1 MTTRIAFRRAVA
13 AAATALLL
21 AGSSDPLEAH
31 ISYSGRDFGTVT
43 TGSTIS
49 GQAVSSSFGW
59 ADATDLNWGDSH
71 RMRAYRFTLSAPTS
85 VTITAQRQNLTIG
98 TAAGQQTGG
107 HDVLLP
113 AFSLYAGLS
122 HPSSPLAHD
131 NSTLSVEWLR
141 QQFGTSG
148 VAEAYTDDNA
158 NGRWDPGEAFT
169 DVNGNG
175 VWDSA
180 NLGGSGKEGS
190 FNALG
195 NWSIGNSSTTWP
207 TLPAEPRTD
216 SLRSFTYVGHA
227 ADGTTANYG
236 TFGTATIGGDGIADG
251 MVSQTFLNLAPGDY
265 SLFVGGASYAA
276 QATETMTFGATS
288 TSYPSYGVSVTV
300 APVPEPAGVAL
311 IVAGLAAV
319 GLVAARRR
327 R

>member
-1 MTTRIAFRRAVA
+1 MTSRFAFPRAVA
-13 AAATALLL
+13 AAAAGLLL
-21 AGSSDPLEAH
+21 AGSFHPAEAH

-59 ADATDLNWGDSH
+59 ADATDSNWGDSH
-71 RMRAYRFTLSAPTS
+71 RMRAYRFTLSEPTS
-85 VTITAQRQNLTIG
+85 VTITAQRQNLVTG
-98 TAAGQQTGG
+98 TATGQQTGH

-122 HPSSPLAHD
+122 HTTSPLAHD
-131 NSTLSVEWLR
+131 SSTLSVEWLR

-148 VAEAYTDDNA
+148 VAEAYTDANA

-169 DVNGNG
+169 DTNANG

-195 NWSIGNSSTTWP
+195 DWSIGNSTTNWP
-207 TLPAEPRTD
+207 TMPADPRTD

-236 TFGTATIGGDGIADG
+236 TFGTAAILGDGVADG
-251 MVSQTFLNLAPGDY
+251 TVSQTFPNLAPGDY
-265 SLFVGGASYAA
+265 SLFVGGATYAA
-276 QATETMTFGATS
+276 QASETMTFGTTN
-288 TSYPSYGVSVTV
+288 TSYPTYGVSVTV
-300 APVPEPAGVAL
+300 APVPEPAGVVLA
-311 IVAGLAAV
+311 VAGLAGAACMV
-319 GLVAARRR
+319 ARRR

>member
-1 MTTRIAFRRAVA
+1 VA
-13 AAATALLL
+13 AAAAGLLL
-21 AGSSDPLEAH
+21 AGSFHPAEAH
-31 ISYSGRDFGTVT
+31 ISYTNRTFGTVT

-71 RMRAYRFTLSAPTS
+71 RMRAYRFTLSEPTS
-85 VTITAQRQNLTIG
+85 VTITAQRQNLAIG
-98 TAAGQQTGG
+98 TATGQQTGS

-122 HPSSPLAHD
+122 HTTSPLAHD
-131 NSTLSVEWLR
+131 GSALSVEWLR
-141 QQFGTSG
+141 QQFGTAG
-148 VAEAYTDDNA
+148 VAEAYTDANA

-169 DVNGNG
+169 DTNVNG

-180 NLGGSGKEGS
+180 NLGDSGKEGS

-195 NWSIGNSSTTWP
+195 NWSIGNSTTNWP
-207 TLPAEPRTD
+207 NVPADPRTD

-236 TFGTATIGGDGIADG
+236 TFGTATIVGDGVADG
-251 MVSQTFLNLAPGDY
+251 TVSQTFSNLAAGDY
-265 SLFVGGASYAA
+265 SLLVGGAGYAA
-276 QATETMTFGATS
+276 QATETMTFGAMN
-288 TSYPSYGVSVTV
+288 TSYPTYGVSVTV

-311 IVAGLAAV
+311 IVVGLAGAASIV
-319 GLVAARRR
+319 ARRR